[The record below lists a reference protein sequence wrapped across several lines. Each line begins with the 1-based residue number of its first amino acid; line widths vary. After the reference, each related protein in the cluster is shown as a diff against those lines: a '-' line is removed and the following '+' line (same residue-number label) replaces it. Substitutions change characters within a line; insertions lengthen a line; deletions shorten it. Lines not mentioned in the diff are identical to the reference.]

1 MNVFCSKTS
10 ASTTLPHRLAL
21 LLLLVSPLAC
31 ERNTKEEVKKHL
43 NNAIEELKTQ
53 SEDPLKE
60 VEKLYQLEYTV
71 RSFPITTTSVEFE
84 SALRR
89 LGEQRW
95 DCFHIERTV
104 QTTTDNKREVKL
116 LVFCKRFPKTY
127 LRYIPKNLIGR

>member
-1 MNVFCSKTS
+1 MDFFSST
-10 ASTTLPHRLAL
+10 AHTRTTLHRLAL
-21 LLLLVSPLAC
+21 LFLLLSLLAC
-31 ERNTKEEVKKHL
+31 ERNTKDEVKKHL

-71 RSFPITTTSVEFE
+71 RSFPLSTTSVEFE

-95 DCFHIERTV
+95 DCFHVERTV
-104 QTTTDNKREVKL
+104 QTSTEGDREVKL

-127 LRYIPKNLIGR
+127 LRYIPKNFIGR